1 LTTNNESQYSV
12 VLDPQEYNPNMNMNM
27 NMNMNGG
34 GIAGG
39 VGIGGIGMMNAM
51 NMGNNVNLTNAGYM
65 PIQNGAYT
73 NGNYIIWPSTK
84 AHR

>member
-1 LTTNNESQYSV
+1 
-12 VLDPQEYNPNMNMNM
+12 MNMNM
-27 NMNMNGG
+27 NMAMNGG
-34 GIAGG
+34 IGG
-39 VGIGGIGMMNAM
+39 GAGGIGMMNGM
-51 NMGNNVNLTNAGYM
+51 NMGSNMNLTNAGYM